1 MKKLT
6 LPFFLLF
13 FFACKNEAPA
23 PKPAP
28 TNGNDV
34 TRYHI
39 IPQPV
44 SLTAKTGEFKIT
56 GDTKILLA
64 SPDEGL
70 KTAAAHLASLLIKA
84 TGTTIAPAEGEDGK
98 DAFLFQ
104 LDPSIPNDE
113 GYSLTVT
120 PYDVTIKAKTGAG
133 AFYAVQTLRQLMPV
147 EAENGVMSS
156 LSIPCVEI
164 TDSPRYAYRG
174 MHLDVGRHFFGINDV
189 KKYIDVMALHKMNR
203 FHWHLTEDQGWRLE
217 IKKYPK
223 LQTIAACRK
232 ETMVGHYNDNP
243 QKYDGKEYCG
253 FYTQDEA
260 REIVRYA
267 AERFITVI
275 PEIEMPGHALA
286 AIAAYPELGCSYQPA
301 EVGTKWGVYD
311 NVFCPKEVT
320 FKFLEAVL
328 TEVMDIFP
336 STYIHIGGDECPK
349 TAWEKSKYCSD
360 LIAEKKL
367 KDEHG
372 LQSYFIQRMEKFL
385 NSKGRSIIG
394 WDEILEGG
402 LAPNATVMS
411 WRGTDGGIAAA
422 KQGHDVI
429 MTPTD
434 YCYLDY
440 YQSQDPNE
448 PLAIGGYLPLDK
460 VYSYNPDPADLT
472 PEQHKHILGVQAN
485 LWTEYIPDLAKLEYM
500 AYPRACAIAEIAW
513 SPQASR
519 NYDDFVGR
527 LSQHLKRLQAL
538 GVNAAVK
545 IYDVKTSVK
554 SGDGMGVE
562 LSLSPKMDGLDLR
575 YTMDGTEPTA
585 GSIAY
590 TGPFHIDK
598 SCEVK
603 AQGFMDAKPVGNGTS
618 IKFDLHKATSKVISL
633 TEQPAEKYSGNG
645 NGSVVNGVTG
655 PNERYGGTE
664 WLGFE
669 GKDFE
674 AMLHYGEPWEFSKV
688 KLRFFNGKGQWVY
701 PPKEVIISVS
711 DDGKTFKEAGRANV
725 PDGES
730 KVIGVEVPLNIKK
743 GVDMKVTVKRF
754 GVIPAGQQGAG
765 HEAWLFVDEVVVE

>member
-1 MKKLT
+1 MKQ
-6 LPFFLLF
+6 PFFLFLF
-13 FFACKNEAPA
+13 ALLVFSCNNEKKSTPIDSG
-23 PKPAP
+23 
-28 TNGNDV
+28 TD

-44 SLTAKTGEFKIT
+44 SLTAKTGDFKIT

-64 SPDEGL
+64 SSDEGL

-84 TGTTIAPAEGEDGK
+84 TGTTIAPAEGDEGK

-104 LDPSIPNDE
+104 LDPSITNDE
-113 GYSLTVT
+113 GYSLIVT

-133 AFYAVQTLRQLMPV
+133 AFYAVQTLRQLMPI
-147 EAENGVMSS
+147 EAESSVMTA

-164 TDSPRYAYRG
+164 IDSPRYTYRG
-174 MHLDVGRHFFGINDV
+174 MHLDVGRHFFGVNDV

-203 FHWHLTEDQGWRLE
+203 FHWHLTEDQGWRIE

-223 LQTIAACRK
+223 LQTVAACRK
-232 ETMVGHYNDNP
+232 ETLIGHYNDNP

-275 PEIEMPGHALA
+275 PEIEMPGHGLA
-286 AIAAYPELGCSYQPA
+286 AIAAYPELGCTGQPA

-320 FKFLEAVL
+320 FKFLEDVL

-349 TAWEKSKYCSD
+349 TAWEKSKFCSD

-460 VYSYNPDPADLT
+460 VYSYNPDPTDLT
-472 PEQHKHILGVQAN
+472 PEEHKHILGVQCN
-485 LWTEYIPDLAKLEYM
+485 LWTEYIPDLSKLEYM

-538 GVNAAVK
+538 GVNTALK

-554 SGDGMGVE
+554 SGDGMGIQVA
-562 LSLSPKMDGLDLR
+562 LSPKMNSTELR
-575 YTMDGTEPTA
+575 YTLNGSEPTA
-585 GSIAY
+585 SSGILY
-590 TGPFHIDK
+590 DKPFFIDK
-598 SCEVK
+598 NCTLK
-603 AQGFMDAKPVGNGTS
+603 AQTFMEGKPVGSPVS
-618 IKFDLHKATSKVISL
+618 IDFNRHKATNKVIFL
-633 TEQPAEKYSGNG
+633 TEAPTEKYSGNG
-645 NGSVVNGVTG
+645 PGSVINGVMG
-655 PNERYGGTE
+655 SDERYGGPE

-674 AMLHYGEPWEFSKV
+674 AVLHYGEPWDFSKV

-701 PPKEVIISVS
+701 PPKEVIVSVS
-711 DDGKTFKEAGRANV
+711 DDGKTYKEAGRVTV
-725 PDGES
+725 PDGDS
-730 KVIGVEVPLNIKK
+730 KVIGVEVPLSIKK
-743 GVDMKVTVKRF
+743 GVDMKVTVKRY